1 MIYVINGLPLIL
13 FQRNGK
19 SGFGR
24 KNKQWQDES
33 INSKWILMGL
43 CLSRVQNQG
52 ILFLTLILTKQT

>member
-1 MIYVINGLPLIL
+1 LIL